1 MKKKTEKK
9 IKIKYS
15 RLAGAL
21 LVLGVLALAVSGSFA
36 AYTSFNSVK
45 RVVST
50 GTQSDTMFSS
60 NYLSLLNL
68 NDEAYPA
75 KRIPFSDTETGT
87 FTVLVCNY
95 VWGNESLY
103 NPKKI
108 TYTVTAQIL
117 SMDGGSLPDDITGVK
132 MNDSDFSA
140 SRVCTLANEVL
151 DSSSAKRNNY
161 KFEIPAAL
169 KNKIKIQ
176 MTAEPSDDDSKKA
189 VNNQK
194 LAAIFS
200 FAEYKA
206 TKNWTGHFLDSTD
219 RSPND
224 YDAFNYEISGN
235 GAGTVT
241 VTWDENS
248 LQLSKWATN
257 GKQKS
262 GSYTFTVDDSTMA
275 VQFQFYRN
283 PEDTLIDTLIDT
295 KNWADLEKLVT
306 VTFKEAKKVD
316 ENVQK

>member
-1 MKKKTEKK
+1 MKKKTGEK

-75 KRIPFSDTETGT
+75 KRIPFLNADGTST

-95 VWGNESLY
+95 VWGDEKLY
-103 NPKKI
+103 NPKDI
-108 TYTVTAQIL
+108 TYTVTAQLL
-117 SMDGGSLPDDITGVK
+117 SMDGGSLPGDITGVK
-132 MNDSDFSA
+132 INNQSFNTDG
-140 SRVCTLANEVL
+140 RLTLPNEVL
-151 DSSSAKRNNY
+151 NFGSAKRKEY
-161 KFEIPAAL
+161 KFKIPAAL

-176 MTAEPSDDDSKKA
+176 MTAEPSDDDSKKT

-206 TKNWTGHFLDSTD
+206 MKNWTGHFLDSTTK
-219 RSPND
+219 RTPNA

-241 VTWDENS
+241 VTWENS
-248 LQLSKWATN
+248 LQLSKWAIN
-257 GKQKS
+257 GEQKS
-262 GSYTFTVDDSTMA
+262 SPYTFTVDDSTTA

-283 PEDTLIDTLIDT
+283 PKETLRATIS
-295 KNWADLEKLVT
+295 WAELEKLVT